1 MKKFI
6 LIIFITNLVF
16 NQAQPVETISTK
28 IIYRIQNEIITNV
41 DIKNEFKYLVALN
54 NTLKELDKKKILT
67 ISSESIIKEK
77 IKKIEI
83 SKNFKKIEIEKEY
96 LNALIKNTY
105 SRLGLKSLDDFELYL
120 KDYDLILKN
129 IEKKITIDALWNELI
144 YNKYISQI
152 TINKEQIKK
161 KILKNEKIQS
171 KEYHLSEIIFDVESK
186 GEIENKYKEISK
198 SINQIG
204 FENSASIYSISETA
218 KIGGDIGWINENSLN
233 NKIKMNIK
241 NLKIGEISKP
251 MILSNGILILKV
263 VNTKNTKINID
274 AESELKKAINYEK
287 NRQLN
292 QFSQIYYNKI
302 KKNLEFDG

>member
-6 LIIFITNLVF
+6 LIIFITNLFF
-16 NQAQPVETISTK
+16 NQAQPKETISTK

-67 ISSESIIKEK
+67 ISSESIIREK
-77 IKKIEI
+77 VKKIEI
-83 SKNFKKIEIEKEY
+83 SKNFKKIKVEKEY
-96 LNALIKNTY
+96 LNALLKNTY
-105 SRLGLKSLDDFELYL
+105 SRLGLKSLSDFELYL
-120 KDYDLILKN
+120 KDYGLILKN

-144 YNKYISQI
+144 YDKYASQI

-161 KILKNEKIQS
+161 KILKNEKVQS
-171 KEYHLSEIIFDVESK
+171 KEYYLSEIIFDVESK
-186 GEIENKYKEISK
+186 GEIEKKYKEISK
-198 SINQIG
+198 SINKIG

-233 NKIKMNIK
+233 NEIKMNIE
-241 NLKIGEISKP
+241 NLKIREISKP
-251 MILSNGILILKV
+251 MILSNGVLILKV

-274 AESELKKAINYEK
+274 VESELKKAISYER